1 MRIKTKTSCLNKKFL
16 YFLIFFLLFVV
27 LFLGTVLG
35 YIFRDR
41 ATESFR
47 EILYDSMSLYGRR
60 RMMTISWDMT
70 QEELQCCGVESFV
83 DWRDRIPD
91 SCCQD
96 DYGGRKRPCQE
107 LQTSLTIFK
116 DGCYDAVSKELLMNA
131 GLLGVAS
138 VGLAF
143 AMVPAMVMAY
153 YLLAVL

>member
-1 MRIKTKTSCLNKKFL
+1 
-16 YFLIFFLLFVV
+16 
-27 LFLGTVLG
+27 
-35 YIFRDR
+35 
-41 ATESFR
+41 
-47 EILYDSMSLYGRR
+47 
-60 RMMTISWDMT
+60 MMTISWDMT